1 MKLRSWQV
9 NLFDIPPQ
17 HHRSTAVLSCF
28 SSLIAA
34 NSALFTSSSPRFPGT
49 DSPHLLS
56 QRPPTKRSFL
66 ATVVAILVGVLAIF
80 FAPTANAQV
89 GGLDSSFN
97 TGAILSGSNNGIVH
111 ASLAAS
117 GGKSVIAGDFTSI
130 NGVSRGNMAK
140 LNADGSLDQTFAAGV
155 GANGPIHAIA
165 FDSSGQIL
173 IGGEFTAF
181 DGVASNRIA
190 RLTSSGA
197 LDTTFNPGSG
207 CDAAVYCIAVDGLSI
222 YIGGDFTTYNGSARN
237 RLAVLG
243 GTGII
248 GSGTF
253 NGGTNAAVRALS
265 VNSRD
270 RTLYAGGDF
279 TSAGGT
285 ARAYFAQFSL
295 SSWTVNGS
303 NLLFNGPV
311 RTIEFRASIYSSTN
325 FFVGGDFTL
334 VGGIPRG
341 RLASFT
347 ASIGGTTTLDGL
359 LNYWLDAPCRS
370 IVASGTAKILIG
382 GDFTSVN
389 GQSRL
394 RFAALS
400 LLPINSPTSTPT
412 YSNLISDYGEI
423 GPDDSVH
430 TIESDAEGRP
440 LLGGAFTGFASVP
453 QNAFLRLYGDTGSQ
467 PPAKPAS
474 ISAATL
480 SDTQIYVS
488 WGSSSFASAYT
499 LEGSPDGSSGWTQ
512 LYNGTS
518 TAFTEA
524 SLPTGSQRF
533 YRVRA
538 SNYNGS
544 SVFTSAV
551 SATTNSAAWLGA
563 GSVQNSLPPGSIN
576 GAVSAL
582 LRQPDGKIVVAG
594 SFTSLLG
601 SSRKYIARLLPD
613 LTLDSSFNPGVSANS
628 PITQI
633 QPAPN
638 GGIYIFGSFSTVSG
652 VTRNYIARLTSS
664 GALDTTFNATSTDSD
679 WVFANGIRIQADGRL
694 IVFGNFDTVFGA
706 PRNNI
711 ARLHLDGST
720 DTSFDCFPGS
730 DVKALAIQAN
740 GKVLL
745 AGSFASINGITA
757 KYFARVD
764 TSGFVDSSFAG
775 SSSSSNI
782 SALTSLATGKHFA
795 TGSFTSISG
804 VARKYL
810 ARMNENGSVDTTF
823 DPGISASTSSPL
835 VFPQP
840 DGKVIVVGSF
850 TSFANTTRWK
860 TARLNADGALDST
873 FTVEAGSGSGL
884 VNAVLALPDG
894 NLLVGGTFTAF
905 GAGSRSY
912 LVQLKGDGNA
922 NVPSVPQNL
931 TGTALSASSILL
943 NWNQLPDEYSWKIE
957 RSPVGAGAWQQ
968 IAELEWDV
976 TSFTDTQLSTD
987 TSFDYRIRAWN
998 SAGDSPY
1005 SNTAIVRTLNAFDQW
1020 KLDGHF
1026 PVATLDS
1033 FDGDGDGVG
1042 LFLEYALGLDPA
1054 VADSGGMPVAEMF
1067 GGILAMSYPRLC
1079 PELDYVVE
1087 SSIDF
1092 VNWSNLG
1099 VHQGSG
1105 WYPTAW
1111 TLTGN
1116 EPRLFLRLRVSR

>member
-9 NLFDIPPQ
+9 NLSDIPPQ
-17 HHRSTAVLSCF
+17 HHRYTAVLSRF
-28 SSLIAA
+28 SSLITAH
-34 NSALFTSSSPRFPGT
+34 SALYTSSSPRFPGT
-49 DSPHLLS
+49 GSPHLLS

-66 ATVVAILVGVLAIF
+66 ATVVAILVGVLAVF
-80 FAPTANAQV
+80 FDPAANAQV

-97 TGAILSGSNNGIVH
+97 AGAILSGANNGIVR
-111 ASLAAS
+111 ASIVTTS
-117 GGKSVIAGDFTSI
+117 GQLLIAGDFTSVD
-130 NGVSRGNMAK
+130 GVARGNLAK
-140 LNADGSLDQTFAAGV
+140 LNANGSLDQTFASGA
-155 GANGPIHAIA
+155 GANGPIHAMA
-165 FDSSGQIL
+165 LDPSGNIL
-173 IGGEFTAF
+173 IGGEFTTY
-181 DGVASNRIA
+181 DGVVRNRIA
-190 RLTSSGA
+190 RLTSRGE
-197 LDTTFNPGSG
+197 LDWTFSPSSG
-207 CDAAVYCIAVDGLSI
+207 CDAAVYCIAMDGSSV
-222 YIGGDFTTYNGSARN
+222 YIGGDFTTCCGSVRN

-243 GTGII
+243 PTGTL
-248 GSGTF
+248 SSVSF
-253 NGGTNAAVRALS
+253 NGGANAAVRALRLDTYS
-265 VNSRD
+265 GGI
-270 RTLYAGGDF
+270 YAGGDF
-279 TSAGGT
+279 TILGGAT
-285 ARAYFAQFSL
+285 RGYFGQFSL
-295 SSWTVNGS
+295 FSGVVSGS

-311 RTIEFRASIYSSTN
+311 RAIDFATPSYSSSPN
-325 FFVGGDFTL
+325 LFVGGDFTM
-334 VGGIPRG
+334 VGSFPRG
-341 RLASFT
+341 RLAAFT
-347 ASIGGTTTLDGL
+347 SNNGGSPTLNGAFNFWLDG
-359 LNYWLDAPCRS
+359 PCRK
-370 IVASGTAKILIG
+370 IVVSGTAKVLIG

-389 GQSRL
+389 GLFRS
-394 RFAALS
+394 RFAS
-400 LLPINSPTSTPT
+400 FSSVIINIPSST
-412 YSNLISDYGEI
+412 YWDLNVNYGEA
-423 GPDDSVH
+423 GPDGSVH
-430 TIESDAEGRP
+430 SIGMDADGRP
-440 LLGGAFTGFASVP
+440 LLGGAFTGFASIP
-453 QNAFLRLYGDTGSQ
+453 RNGCMRLYGDAGSQ
-467 PPAKPAS
+467 PPATPAS
-474 ISAATL
+474 ISARTL

-499 LEGSPDGSSGWTQ
+499 LECSSDGSSGWTQ

-518 TAFTEA
+518 TSFTEA
-524 SLPTGSQRF
+524 SLPTGLQRF

-544 SVFTSAV
+544 SIFTSAV

-582 LRQPDGKIVVAG
+582 LRQSDGKIVVAG

-633 QPAPN
+633 QLAPN

-730 DVKALAIQAN
+730 EVKALAIQAN

-757 KYFARVD
+757 KYFARAD

-782 SALTSLATGKHFA
+782 STLTSLATGKHFA

-810 ARMNENGSVDTTF
+810 ARLNENGSVDTTF

-884 VNAVLALPDG
+884 VNAMLALPDG
-894 NLLVGGTFTAF
+894 SLLVGGTFTAF